1 MTLKQRI
8 KNWVMTWADTN
19 APLQPPETLKTIEFD
34 APVEPLPV
42 HATLPVDDVEPWV
55 NISSTT
61 YDKVKGFRIELD
73 WNDAF
78 IEHLR
83 DNGIHGRSDEEVV
96 QKWLGFLYGDLI
108 ERLENTVVDQPN
120 KIRVNDFV

>member
-1 MTLKQRI
+1 MTFKQRI
-8 KNWVMTWADTN
+8 KNWVMGWADSN
-19 APLQPPETLKTIEFD
+19 DNPPIETLRDTTIEQE
-34 APVEPLPV
+34 EPLPV
-42 HATLPVDDVEPWV
+42 HATPVVDDLEPWV
-55 NISSTT
+55 NISSTS
-61 YDKVKGFRIELD
+61 YDKTKGFRIELD

-83 DNGIHGRSDEEVV
+83 DNGIQGRSDEEVV

>member
-8 KNWVMTWADTN
+8 KQWVSNWTD
-19 APLQPPETLKTIEFD
+19 D
-34 APVEPLPV
+34 APVEPIQIEQVNRVDIPVEQLPE
-42 HATLPVDDVEPWV
+42 HSTPPKDDLEPWV